1 MAIYRN
7 TAGGEYVEQGAWSA
21 EPGARGTEEGVNDV
35 DTLPQAS
42 GPLPPAS
49 SPLANEVQVGLQ
61 QTPKRLSSRF
71 FYDAEG
77 SRIFAEIMRSPD
89 YYLTRSEY
97 EILDTYKADLLRY
110 VTTNNRPFDLVELG
124 AGDGLKTKILL
135 GYFADQHA
143 DFTYAP
149 VDISA
154 AALEELVVGIHQKWP
169 DLRLNPRHED
179 YFRALEH
186 LSEETTDQPASPRR
200 VVLFLGSNIGN
211 FTPEETLDFY
221 RQLYDRLQPGD
232 VVLTG
237 FDLQKHPAIIHTA
250 YNDRQGLTRAF
261 NLNLL
266 RRINRELD
274 ANFDLAAFDHY
285 ELYNPETGE
294 ARSYL
299 VSQKA
304 QLVRIDALDMDV
316 PFQYGEI
323 IHTEISRKFTRFQI
337 EELAQ
342 ATGFSVAGW
351 FTDCKGYFADV
362 LFER

>member
-1 MAIYRN
+1 MI
-7 TAGGEYVEQGAWSA
+7 A
-21 EPGARGTEEGVNDV
+21 EPLIER
-35 DTLPQAS
+35 
-42 GPLPPAS
+42 
-49 SPLANEVQVGLQ
+49 NEADFALMDEVRTGLQ
-61 QTPKRLSSRF
+61 KTPKQLSSRF

-97 EILDTYKADLLRY
+97 EILDTHKAALLAAF
-110 VTTNNRPFDLVELG
+110 TPDNRPFELVELG

-135 GYFADQHA
+135 GFFIDRKA
-143 DFTYAP
+143 DFIYAP

-154 AALEELVVGIHQKWP
+154 DALEGLVV
-169 DLRLNPRHED
+169 DLRRQWPNLPLNPRHDD
-179 YFRALEH
+179 YLSALAY
-186 LSEETTDQPASPRR
+186 LSNDTNSRK

-211 FTPEETLDFY
+211 FAPADAIGFY
-221 RQLYDRLQPGD
+221 QQLCDRLQPGD
-232 VVLTG
+232 LILTG
-237 FDLQKHPAIIHTA
+237 FDLQKHPAVIHTA

-285 ELYNPETGE
+285 ESYNPETGE

-304 QLVRIDALDMDV
+304 QTVTINALDMVV

-323 IHTEISRKFTRFQI
+323 IHTEISRKFTRLQI
-337 EELAQ
+337 EQLAEQ
-342 ATGFSVAGW
+342 TGFSMAGW

-362 LFER
+362 VFVKN

>member
-1 MAIYRN
+1 MAIHGN
-7 TAGGEYVEQGAWSA
+7 TLSTGDIANNIRGGEPEVGPA
-21 EPGARGTEEGVNDV
+21 DV
-35 DTLPQAS
+35 LDTLP
-42 GPLPPAS
+42 L
-49 SPLANEVQVGLQ
+49 SPDALLLADEVRTGLQ
-61 QTPKRLSSRF
+61 KTPKRISSRF

-77 SRIFAEIMRSPD
+77 SRIFQEIMRCPD

-97 EILDTYKADLLRY
+97 EILDTHRAELLGLFRPDQ
-110 VTTNNRPFDLVELG
+110 RPFDLVELG

-135 GYFADQHA
+135 GYFASQST

-154 AALEELVVGIHQKWP
+154 DALNGLVDDVHRQWP
-169 DLRLNPRHED
+169 TLRLKPLNGE
-179 YFRALEH
+179 YVEALH
-186 LSEETTDQPASPRR
+186 QLVDALDTPSADQPQPRR

-211 FTPEETLDFY
+211 FAPDEAIDFY
-221 RQLYDRLQPGD
+221 RQLNECLLPGD
-232 VVLTG
+232 LVLTG
-237 FDLQKHPAIIHTA
+237 FDLQKHPAVIHAA

-274 ANFDLAAFDHY
+274 ANFNLSAFDHY
-285 ELYNPETGE
+285 ETYSPETGE

-304 QLVRIDALDMDV
+304 QIVQINALDMRVSFD
-316 PFQYGEI
+316 YGEI
-323 IHTEISRKFTRFQI
+323 IHTEISRKFTRSQI
-337 EELAQ
+337 EQLAQ
-342 ATGFSVAGW
+342 RTGFSVMGW

-362 LFER
+362 AFVKN